1 MSKKKKLTVNC
12 SSSLSVDCECFHLRD
27 ILQQSECRCFFIM
40 LKSVFLMF
48 E

>member
-12 SSSLSVDCECFHLRD
+12 SSSSSVDCECFCLRD
-27 ILQQSECRCFFIM
+27 ILQQSEHRCFFIV
-40 LKSVFLMF
+40 LKPVFLVF